1 MLSEGFH
8 QMAKKETITPP
19 SKKAL
24 KDAAK
29 ELRKGHSSGGRT
41 LADASVAKR
50 EGATRKR

>member
-1 MLSEGFH
+1 
-8 QMAKKETITPP
+8 MAKKETIVPP

-24 KDAAK
+24 KDASK

-50 EGATRKR
+50 EGVKRKP